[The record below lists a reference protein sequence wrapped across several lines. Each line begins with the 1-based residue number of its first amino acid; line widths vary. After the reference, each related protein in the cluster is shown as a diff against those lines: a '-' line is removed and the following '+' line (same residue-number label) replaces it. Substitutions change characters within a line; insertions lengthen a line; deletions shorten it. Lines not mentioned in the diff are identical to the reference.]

1 MFRKSTAL
9 SFFTAILL
17 GAAHVSGQPSAADK
31 AVADKLFDE
40 GRALLDQNRVPEA
53 CLKFAESDRYDP
65 SVGTRLNLG
74 DCHERQG
81 MTASAYGHFG
91 DAARLARER
100 GDKSREAVAEERRQA
115 LEKKLSRIR
124 ITAPSGGAGLEVL
137 LDGKV
142 LGSAVFGTALPVDPG
157 SHVVEARAPGRT
169 GFHEEKVVPAGPATV
184 EVVIPELAAVAAVA
198 PKDVAEAPK
207 PQWSLLRGVG
217 FATGIAGIVG
227 LGVGV
232 GFGANALQKNAASK
246 EKCDAGDPT
255 RCTPE
260 GYSLR
265 NAAGF
270 SADVSTV
277 LMGIGGGVLAAGIV
291 LFVVGGNEETAE
303 ARTERAWVTPVVGRG
318 SFGVSAGMEF

>member
-1 MFRKSTAL
+1 MFRKSTGL

-40 GRALLDQNRVPEA
+40 GRAMLDQNRLPEA

-81 MTASAYGHFG
+81 KTASAYGHFG

-124 ITAPSGGAGLEVL
+124 ITARPGAAGLEVL

-142 LGSAVFGTALPVDPG
+142 LGAAVFGTALPVDPG
-157 SHVVEARAPGRT
+157 SHVVEARAPGRS

-184 EVVIPELAAVAAVA
+184 EVVIPELGAVA
-198 PKDVAEAPK
+198 PAEKKDAVEARETR
-207 PQWSLLRGVG
+207 WSTLRGVG
-217 FATGIAGIVG
+217 FATGIAGVVG
-227 LGVGV
+227 IGVGA
-232 GFGANALQKNAASK
+232 GFGAAALQKNAASK

-255 RCTPE
+255 RCSPE

-277 LMGIGGGVLAAGIV
+277 LLGIGGGVLATGIV
-291 LFVVGGNEETAE
+291 LFVVGGNEPA
-303 ARTERAWVTPVVGRG
+303 ALAERAWVVPVVGRG